1 MHYKDELRKLI
12 DNCKEIGFLC
22 VPDSLLF
29 NLLFLARHEKGRPLV
44 KYLYELVELGFNPF
58 KHDNDANILIMMKN
72 IIAVCDSELD
82 KLKLK

>member
-1 MHYKDELRKLI
+1 MHFKDELRKLI

-44 KYLYELVELGFNPF
+44 KYVYELVELGFNPF
-58 KHDNDANILIMMKN
+58 KHDNDEHILIMIKN